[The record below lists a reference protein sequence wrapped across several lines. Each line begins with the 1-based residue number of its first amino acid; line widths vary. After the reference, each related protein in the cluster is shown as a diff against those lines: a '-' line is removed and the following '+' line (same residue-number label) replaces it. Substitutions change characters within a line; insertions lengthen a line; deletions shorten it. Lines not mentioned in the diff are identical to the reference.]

1 MGIKLNKYP
10 NGVFFFNLK
19 MTSFVD
25 KSTFLRDMKRF
36 NILLVFLFGLL
47 GCYGQQ
53 QDRPALQKSQ
63 EGIFYGDAFAVDE
76 VDMKDAVWERYNTM
90 SATDTIALRFK
101 TTVKEVCK
109 VKGCW
114 MVVELPDGEQAMVRF
129 KDYGFFMPSDIP
141 QKEVVLNGLAFVE
154 VMSVEDQ
161 RHYATDGGKTAA
173 EIAKISTP
181 KRTYSFEASGVLVPN

>member
-1 MGIKLNKYP
+1 
-10 NGVFFFNLK
+10 
-19 MTSFVD
+19 MTSFVR
-25 KSTFLRDMKRF
+25 KLTFLRDMKHF
-36 NILLVFLFGLL
+36 NLLLVYLFGVL
-47 GCYGQQ
+47 GCYAQQ
-53 QDRPALQKSQ
+53 QDRPAVQKSQ
-63 EGIFYGDAFAVDE
+63 VGVFYGEAFTVDE
-76 VDMKDAVWERYNTM
+76 VDGKDTIWERYHTM
-90 SATDTIALRFK
+90 SATDTVALRFK

-114 MVVELPDGEQAMVRF
+114 MFVELPDGEQAMVRF

-141 QKEVVLNGLAFVE
+141 QKEVILNGLAFVE

-173 EIAKISTP
+173 EIANIRSP